1 MWLVPSQI
9 PALSFIQLR
18 KQYLF
23 DFLDT
28 NKQVLWLFGEAG
40 AKVKNKNLKRS
51 ILNWVLYMFSF

>member
-9 PALSFIQLR
+9 PALSFLQLR

-40 AKVKNKNLKRS
+40 AKVK
-51 ILNWVLYMFSF
+51 